1 VSYLGHAWCSCVCC
15 PSPNQLV
22 TSVKGTGTFLLYI
35 DGGNHERY
43 ADHRLSIDDTASNI
57 LRLPTTLSE

>member
-1 VSYLGHAWCSCVCC
+1 
-15 PSPNQLV
+15 V

-35 DGGNHERY
+35 EGSNHERY